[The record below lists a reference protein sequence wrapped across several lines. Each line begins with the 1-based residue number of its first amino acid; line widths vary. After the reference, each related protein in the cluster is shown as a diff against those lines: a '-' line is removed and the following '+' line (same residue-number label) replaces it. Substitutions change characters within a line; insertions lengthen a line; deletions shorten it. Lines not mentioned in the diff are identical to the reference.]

1 MRGTTKLI
9 LDIVMG
15 AIVPLLILN
24 TLTRIVG
31 APVAYVWAALVPV
44 AYILLD
50 TFLLSRRFNA
60 ITTYVALSAIAQ
72 GALAFWFVDG
82 WRYALKDTAGV
93 ILGALLFFGSLALR
107 KPMMRLF
114 AEQVFQPDSPAK
126 AQALQ
131 RLFAHPSV
139 WRTLLLTTAILGVQ
153 NVLLGAFNF
162 VLNLS
167 LVTAPFGSEQ
177 FNFQVGQVNA
187 ITRVVFVV
195 LNFAAFAGVFYLL
208 YRSIFSV
215 LPSEEGKS
223 PFESDFWVLMERGG
237 LLKT

>member
-1 MRGTTKLI
+1 MRGTPKLI

-24 TLTRIVG
+24 NLTRVVG

-50 TFLLSRRFNA
+50 TFIFSRRFNA

-82 WRYALKDTAGV
+82 WRYALKDTAGL
-93 ILGALLFFGSLALR
+93 ILGALIFFGSLVLR
-107 KPMMRLF
+107 KPMMRFF
-114 AEQVFQPDSPAK
+114 AEQVFQPDTPAK
-126 AQALQ
+126 AQALH
-131 RLFAHPSV
+131 RLFAQPAV
-139 WRTLLLTTAILGVQ
+139 WRSLLQTTAILGAQ
-153 NVLLGAFNF
+153 NVPLGAFNF
-162 VLNLS
+162 ILNVS
-167 LVTAPFGSEQ
+167 LVTAPFGSDQ

-187 ITRVVFVV
+187 ITRVAFVV
-195 LNFAAFAGVFYLL
+195 LNFGVFAVAFYLL
-208 YRSIFSV
+208 YRSIFNV
-215 LPSEEGKS
+215 LPVEEGKS
-223 PFESDFWVLMERGG
+223 PFDSDFWVLMERGG